1 LAGALFTGG
10 SFMLAQL
17 PWYAMPALLL
27 VPLAASLNVF
37 AQRPPHLRLAAL
49 TLLCVAVASVPMLA
63 AWLAARTPAP

>member
-1 LAGALFTGG
+1 
-10 SFMLAQL
+10 
-17 PWYAMPALLL
+17 MPALLL

-37 AQRPPHLRLAAL
+37 AQRPPRLRLAAL